1 MTKQR
6 GQNQPG
12 KNELMNPEAFG
23 ALISAVSQAHSE
35 FIYSAEV
42 VASENDLT
50 PARWQVIQAAALKP
64 ATVSDIARALGLTRQ
79 SVQRVADDAVKL
91 GLATYRSN
99 PKHSRASLLA
109 PTKKGRAAVEATQAA
124 QAKWVAAVASRISA
138 EQADHVLTAIG
149 LILDA
154 SQRHWDEADG
164 DEADG

>member
-1 MTKQR
+1 MT
-6 GQNQPG
+6 NQPLKNQTG
-12 KNELMNPEAFG
+12 KNAPMEPTDFG

-42 VASENDLT
+42 VASQNSLT
-50 PARWQVIQAAALKP
+50 PARWQVIQAATHKP
-64 ATVSDIARALGLTRQ
+64 ATVSDIARTLGLTRQ

-109 PTKKGRAAVEATQAA
+109 PTEKGRAAVEAAQAA
-124 QAKWVAAVASRISA
+124 QAEWVAAVASRLTA

-164 DEADG
+164 

>member
-1 MTKQR
+1 MTKQPGKR
-6 GQNQPG
+6 QPG
-12 KNELMNPEAFG
+12 KNDPMNPEDFG

-64 ATVSDIARALGLTRQ
+64 ATVSEIARTLGLTRQ

-99 PKHSRASLLA
+99 PKHSRANLLA
-109 PTKKGRAAVEATQAA
+109 PTKKGRTAVEAA
-124 QAKWVAAVASRISA
+124 QASQAEWVAAVASRLSA
-138 EQADHVLTAIG
+138 EQAEHVLTAIG

-164 DEADG
+164 DEADD

>member
-1 MTKQR
+1 M
-6 GQNQPG
+6 
-12 KNELMNPEAFG
+12 
-23 ALISAVSQAHSE
+23 
-35 FIYSAEV
+35 
-42 VASENDLT
+42 
-50 PARWQVIQAAALKP
+50 
-64 ATVSDIARALGLTRQ
+64 SDIARTLGLTRQ

-109 PTKKGRAAVEATQAA
+109 PTKKGRAAVEAAQAA
-124 QAKWVAAVASRISA
+124 QAEWVAAVASRLSV